1 MKMKIDERYLQDIDD
16 EDDDD
21 LLDVNQKSANS
32 ITFTHWLKV
41 SPKKL
46 MAYPKFDYLKQL
58 YKVIDIIDKGLVF
71 FEPNDIEM
79 VISVEDYDDVYN
91 KKIATEDV
99 LFSGKNIYDD
109 LLAAV
114 LELAD

>member
-1 MKMKIDERYLQDIDD
+1 
-16 EDDDD
+16 
-21 LLDVNQKSANS
+21 
-32 ITFTHWLKV
+32 
-41 SPKKL
+41 

-71 FEPNDIEM
+71 FDPDNIEM
-79 VISVEDYDDVYN
+79 TISVKDYDGVYN

>member
-1 MKMKIDERYLQDIDD
+1 MKMKIDERYIQDIDD
-16 EDDDD
+16 EDDDS
-21 LLDVNQKSANS
+21 LDVNQKSANS

-41 SPKKL
+41 SPRKL

-58 YKVIDIIDKGLVF
+58 YKVIDTIDKGLQF
-71 FEPNDIEM
+71 FEPDNIEM
-79 VISVEDYDDVYN
+79 TISVKDYDGVYN

>member
-1 MKMKIDERYLQDIDD
+1 MKMKIDERYIQDIDD
-16 EDDDD
+16 EDDDS
-21 LLDVNQKSANS
+21 LDEKQNSPNS
-32 ITFTHWLKV
+32 ISFTHLLKV
-41 SPKKL
+41 SPTKL

-58 YKVIDIIDKGLVF
+58 YKVIDIIDKGLQF
-71 FEPNDIEM
+71 FEPNDIELM
-79 VISVEDYDDVYN
+79 ISVKDYDGVYN

>member
-1 MKMKIDERYLQDIDD
+1 MKIDERYIQDIDD
-16 EDDDD
+16 EDDDS
-21 LLDVNQKSANS
+21 LDGKQKSANS

-41 SPKKL
+41 SPRKL
-46 MAYPKFDYLKQL
+46 MAYPKFDYLKHL

-71 FEPNDIEM
+71 FEPNNIEM
-79 VISVEDYDDVYN
+79 TISVKDFDGVYN
-91 KKIATEDV
+91 RKVVTEDV

>member
-16 EDDDD
+16 EDDD
-21 LLDVNQKSANS
+21 LLDGNQKSANS

-58 YKVIDIIDKGLVF
+58 YKVIDIIDKGLQF

-79 VISVEDYDDVYN
+79 RISVEDYDGVYN